1 MRSRVKYTHKDAE
14 RDCESIKAITDKCV
28 NANNTIALIAL
39 IRHTGWGHKR
49 IMDFLNTY
57 NKTFDDYA
65 QYSKDD
71 VFDIMAEKELSEV
84 GIDLS
89 QLKPDP
95 ISFKSKLKDIKK
107 QANISV
113 SQETAELLRKIF
125 LLAKHI
131 LKDQEKDGQV

>member
-1 MRSRVKYTHKDAE
+1 MKSRIKYTNRDAE

-57 NKTFDDYA
+57 NETFDDYA
-65 QYSKDD
+65 QYSKDG

-89 QLKPDP
+89 QLRPD
-95 ISFKSKLKDIKK
+95 S
-107 QANISV
+107 ISV
-113 SQETAELLRKIF
+113 KDRLRELKNQKTPAIDKETAEMLRAQRAEYKDY
-125 LLAKHI
+125 
-131 LKDQEKDGQV
+131 LKNNDKDG